1 VLGSEVHVQVLNPTP
16 GNPNLTRVDAND
28 RSLALM
34 LSWGDTGVAFT
45 GDAGPALSGGLA
57 AAAARFPAH
66 IALQVPHHGGSPE
79 ACRTLSAALR
89 PEVSVISVGRNTYGH
104 PKQGAVAALEA
115 SGRVLRTDRD
125 GAVFLRSDG
134 QRWSVRTWR
143 ELATGRTW
151 PERMRW
157 LVAGW

>member
-1 VLGSEVHVQVLNPTP
+1 
-16 GNPNLTRVDAND
+16 
-28 RSLALM
+28 M
-34 LSWGDTGVAFT
+34 SWGDTGVVLT
-45 GDAGPALSGGLA
+45 GDAGPALAAGLA
-57 AAAARFPAH
+57 AAAARLPAH

-79 ACRTLSAALR
+79 ACRMLSEALR

-104 PKQGAVAALEA
+104 PRPGAVAALET

-125 GAVFLRSDG
+125 GAVFIRSDG
-134 QRWSVRTWR
+134 RRFAVRTWR

-151 PERMRW
+151 PRAVRW